1 MIILHYYLIYM
12 ATDYGAVK
20 DTRYYRN
27 LGIIAHV
34 DAGKTTTTERILF
47 FTGKTHKTGEVHEG
61 AATMDFMEQEKERG
75 ITIQSA
81 ATTAFWDYDGNKYR
95 INIIDTP
102 GHVDFTAEV
111 ERSLRVLDGA
121 VVVFDGKMG
130 VEPQSSKVWFQ
141 AEKYKVPRLCYINKL
156 DNIGADFYKSYDSIV
171 EHLSDKAVPIAIP
184 VGIENEFNG
193 IVDLVEMKMRT
204 HHDDEGKEIDVHDIT
219 DEYKDKAEEWRNKLI
234 ELVADSNDKIAEK
247 FLEGEEITPEELR
260 EGIRTAVLNSD
271 LFPVMPG
278 SSLKNKGVQ
287 AMLDNVCRY
296 LPAPIDKD
304 YVIED
309 EESGEEK
316 TFHGKVAGWD
326 PNTNE
331 IISRELTEDEPFSA
345 LVFKLAVDPHVGNLA
360 FFRVYSGTMEAG
372 SYVYNSI
379 NGKKERV
386 GRIVMMH
393 ANSREEASVVRA
405 GDIAAV
411 VGLKDTNTGET
422 LSDEKKP
429 IRLASIEF
437 PEPVVRFAIEPKTK
451 SDQEKLGEALAKLT
465 SEDPTF
471 HAQTDQETGQVVIA
485 GMGELHLEVKTRLL
499 KDEYNL
505 DVNIGKPQVAYRETI
520 KSEGKHRELLKK
532 QSGGAGQYAD
542 IDMIVRPRE
551 RGEGYKFVDS
561 IKGGS
566 IPREYIP
573 SIDKGFQE
581 SMTAGPIGGYPVVD
595 IEAEIVDGSYHDV
608 DSNTDTF
615 KTAAFYGLKK
625 ALKAGNPILLEP
637 IMKVNINVPEEHVGA
652 VSGYISGRRG
662 LIKNMVSRGKTQ
674 EINAEAPLGELFG
687 MTSDLRNLTS
697 GTAAPTMEPSHYAE
711 VPAGIVKNIVGE
723 NSEEGE

>member
-1 MIILHYYLIYM
+1 M
-12 ATDYGAVK
+12 AGTDYAAVK
-20 DTRYYRN
+20 DTKFYRN

-61 AATMDFMEQEKERG
+61 AATMDFMQQEKERG

-81 ATTAFWDYDGNKYR
+81 ATTAFWELDGNKYR

-156 DNIGADFYKSYDSIV
+156 DNIGADFYKSYTSIT
-171 EHLSDKAVPIAIP
+171 EHLSEKAVPIALP

-193 IVDLVEMKMRT
+193 IIDLVEMKMRT
-204 HHDDEGKEIDVHDIT
+204 HHDDEGKVIDVHDIT
-219 DEYKDKAEEWRNKLI
+219 DDYKAKAEEWRAKLI
-234 ELVADSNDKIAEK
+234 EAVADVDDAIAEK
-247 FLEGEEITPEELR
+247 FLGGEEISTEELQT
-260 EGIRTAVLNSD
+260 GIRNAVLANK
-271 LFPVMPG
+271 LFPVLPG

-287 AMLDNVCRY
+287 AMLDDVCRY
-296 LPAPIDKD
+296 LPSPHDKD

-309 EESGEEK
+309 EQTGEEK

-326 PNTNE
+326 PKSGE
-331 IISRELTEDEPFSA
+331 VISRDLHADEPMSA

-360 FFRVYSGTMEAG
+360 FFRVYSGKIQAG
-372 SYVYNSI
+372 SFVYNSI
-379 NGKKERV
+379 NGKKERI

-393 ANSREEASVVRA
+393 ANSREEATEVKA

-411 VGLKDTNTGET
+411 VGLKDTKTGDT
-422 LSDEKKP
+422 LSDEKNP
-429 IRLASIEF
+429 IRLASIDF

-451 SDQEKLGEALAKLT
+451 SDQEKLGEALGKLT

-499 KDEYNL
+499 KDDYGL

-520 KSEGKHRELLKK
+520 NAEAEHRELLKK

-542 IDMIVRPRE
+542 IAMIVRPRE

-581 SMTAGPIGGYPVVD
+581 STTAGPLGGFPVVD
-595 IEAEIVDGSYHDV
+595 VEVEIVDGSYHEV

-615 KTAAFYGLKK
+615 RTAAFYGFKNALKK
-625 ALKAGNPILLEP
+625 AKPVLLEP
-637 IMKVNINVPEEHVGA
+637 IMKVNINVPEEHVGS
-652 VSGYISGRRG
+652 VTGYLSSRRG
-662 LIKNMVSRGKTQ
+662 IIKNMMPRGKTN
-674 EINAEAPLGELFG
+674 ELNAEAPLGELFG

-697 GTAAPTMEPSHYAE
+697 GTAAATMEPSHYAE
-711 VPAGIVKNIVGE
+711 VPGGVVASIVGE
-723 NSEEGE
+723 KSGE